1 MRCAMRITCAHAR
14 TNATTNTQT
23 SVKSEKRSAR
33 KVAPKIGENRVSD
46 YTIARNSLHTTQH
59 NTTHDPPTI
68 QSNNTIAHRSPRRAA
83 PPPVAPPFTSKQSR
97 GSHQAAAKSALC
109 SCVNS
114 ASSCRARAATA
125 DRNGKLMKFGNH
137 IWWREWKTSR
147 VGEALCRVVKIQPSQ
162 QRRSCATCDR

>member
-1 MRCAMRITCAHAR
+1 MMRKRTNERRCAVRIMCVHAR

-23 SVKSEKRSAR
+23 RVKSEKRSAR
-33 KVAPKIGENRVSD
+33 KVAPKTDCRMERRASD

-59 NTTHDPPTI
+59 NTRSTNNPVKQYHRPPL
-68 QSNNTIAHRSPRRAA
+68 SA
-83 PPPVAPPFTSKQSR
+83 PLPVAPPFTSKQSR

-137 IWWREWKTSR
+137 IWWREWKTS
-147 VGEALCRVVKIQPSQ
+147 Q
-162 QRRSCATCDR
+162 